1 VGRLVVIEGL
11 DGAGKSTLTHRLL
24 DLLAARGV
32 RATTVAFP
40 RYDTDIHAELARDA
54 LHGRLG
60 DVADSVHA
68 MALLFA
74 LDRRAAAAGLREA
87 LAGHDLVLVDRYV
100 ASNAAY
106 GAARLHQD
114 AFGEFVAWVHDLE
127 VGRFRLPLPDRHLL
141 LDVPR
146 AVAARRAEHRE
157 QTRPDR
163 ARDRYESDAGLQ
175 DRTAVVY
182 RWLTATAWLAPWT
195 VLDGTTGLEHDAD
208 YAALAADLVG

>member
-1 VGRLVVIEGL
+1 VGRLIVIEGL
-11 DGAGKSTLTHRLL
+11 DGAGKSTLTRRLL
-24 DLLAARGV
+24 DVLEARGV
-32 RATTVAFP
+32 RTTAVAFP
-40 RYDTDIHAELARDA
+40 RYDADVHAELARDA

-114 AFGEFVAWVHDLE
+114 ACGEFVTWVHDLE
-127 VGRFRLPLPDRHLL
+127 VGRFHLPLPDRHLL

-157 QTRPDR
+157 QTQPDR

-175 DRTAVVY
+175 DRTAAVY
-182 RWLTATAWLAPWT
+182 RRLAASGWLAPWT
-195 VLDGTTGLEHDAD
+195 VLDGAAGLEHDAD
-208 YAALAADLVG
+208 YAALAADLTG